1 MNTVHSENV
10 MTRRSYWLQRATLQA
25 RRQREYRE
33 SNKAREG
40 EAYVIRELERLRKYN
55 GLRTQRQRYEKALK
69 RGRTEIKKNRRS
81 PGSGVARGGPGG
93 PWPPPN
99 FC

>member
-10 MTRRSYWLQRATLQA
+10 MTRRSYWLQRAKLQA

-40 EAYVIRELERLRKYN
+40 EAYVIIIRELERLRKYN

-69 RGRTEIKKNRRS
+69 RGRTEIKRES
-81 PGSGVARGGPGG
+81 PVNGTCKDRM
-93 PWPPPN
+93 
-99 FC
+99 